1 MMNYF
6 YLVFIFSFLALFLI
20 CPTFAEITYIWKE
33 AENPDH
39 TNFSIN
45 IASGPKGEVLSN
57 GKWLMQTF
65 TTDEVKTGKLEND
78 LELAYNFDIAKE
90 GLYRFW
96 IRIGYEFAR
105 SPISWKIDDSNWNEI
120 SPFDLSQ
127 NLIGLSAWC
136 EVGWLNPAEI
146 PLSSGKHTLYLKAD
160 KPSNDGRFLLA
171 IDVFAFVQG
180 DWKPEDKLKPG
191 EEPNSELD
199 IQAKNNIFYLKPEK
213 DAIKR
218 TELSLDGVWQIC
230 RSDDLNMDQSPYEPV
245 TDIPDNPRWRGIKV
259 PSNMRS
265 IPELDLAHRVW
276 YCCRVDIPKD
286 FQGQSFFL
294 NLSGTN
300 WIASVVV
307 NGKMVGSHKST
318 RIPWKLD
325 ITNAIKTGQ
334 VNEIMIGIKDVWYAI
349 DHKFHKKELKTMRN
363 IPADAFQWTRFV
375 APVYPST
382 KGDADGTQCGITDP
396 ITLVVTGPVYV
407 DDVFIQTKVAE
418 KKIIADYT
426 LKNTSS
432 NDVKVGLK
440 ADALFEGN
448 NKIEKAFQSKNV
460 LVPANSSIKIK
471 LEESWA
477 NPKLWFPGDDP
488 ANMYL
493 LISKV
498 TIAGKVRDQFGQ
510 RFGFREVTID
520 GKYIRINGLRRNFW
534 NLLDCLKGTT
544 PEERLAHF
552 RKGNNRFERF
562 SEDLGLRRSFGIR
575 QKQLDW
581 TDTHG
586 IPGRLSTMID
596 GMFINYDLTNPVT
609 WENFRDH
616 VRQVVLVYRNH
627 PSIIVYS
634 LENELILINGR
645 LNYGEILDQVE
656 GQAKEMVES
665 ARELDPTRPYML
677 DGAGALKGNL
687 LEINNLHYP
696 EPSTEFFPENAY
708 TLERWG
714 EMGKRWVWD
723 KQRPLAMG
731 ETAFFSGKNSEH
743 AWIGGDS
750 VFLGRNEA
758 KRAYA
763 RYVKMLI
770 EGYRWNDVA
779 MICPWV
785 GMDDFPD
792 CWNSMSSLAVFVR
805 EYSKNFFA
813 GDKVIRTVKVFN
825 DTFSNKPLEF
835 SWSVKIGQDQIAGDK
850 YLLNIEPGFNK
861 EMTIQ
866 FSAPLVKEKTNAKLF
881 LAVYQGNETFND
893 VKDISFFP
901 KIAEVKLKRQVYVLE
916 NDGEFSKKLAEIG
929 INARSIR
936 TLAESDLNGILVI
949 APNTL
954 TDEMSKSD
962 EFKAYAENG
971 GRIICLEQDHPFS
984 EPAFPI
990 KATDHQA
997 YFAFPLGY
1005 GVLPMTGLDDT
1016 NLSNWSGQT
1025 PTAKKVWEPKSVRSW
1040 IACGN
1045 ELKYSALI
1053 EMVYG
1058 SGLIIASQMQIG
1070 TKMDIEPSAQ
1080 LLLSNLLRYCDDY
1093 KLKSADVTVYAPQ
1106 KPEIAEFTR
1115 ASGCNVIEINKLDD
1129 AISKSNLLVVNASKD
1144 NLELLLS
1151 MQEKIDELTN
1161 DGKWIMLWGLEPDGI
1176 NAFNKLLKTE
1186 HLIREF
1192 RIERVSIEKDMLTSG
1207 LGNRDV
1213 VQYSN
1218 EEIMHGDKWLSQEVF
1233 TYCVDT
1239 SDIAPFCKL
1248 PGQKDEPY
1256 RPTKDDHDPYNLV
1269 NGMTGHDF
1277 WRYIL
1282 QIWHGNWGPEGSPPF
1297 VFGLPVPCKI
1307 KSVKIWN
1314 NAYYNTIKDVD
1325 ILIDGK
1331 KVATLE
1337 LPDAMMPAEI
1347 NLNDELAEKE
1357 LSLIIRSIRKRQ
1369 DRQPLVG
1376 IDNIQI
1382 VRELPDWYKDKVF
1395 PLVNVGGLVRYPR
1408 GKGGFILNQIKL
1420 TDQDTKENISKKHRI
1435 ARMII
1440 DNAKETQSK
1449 SNI

>member
-1 MMNYF
+1 MDRIFAMMNYF
-6 YLVFIFSFLALFLI
+6 YLISIVIFIALFMI
-20 CPTFAEITYIWKE
+20 SQTFAEITYIWKE
-33 AENPDH
+33 AENPDY
-39 TNFSIN
+39 TNFNIN
-45 IASGPKGEVLSN
+45 IANGPKGEVLSD

-65 TTDEVKTGKLEND
+65 SVEEVKAGKLGKGF
-78 LELAYNFDIAKE
+78 ELAYNFTAEKE
-90 GLYRFW
+90 GRYRFW
-96 IRIGYEFAR
+96 IRLGYEFAR
-105 SPISWKIDDSNWNEI
+105 SPLMWRLDDGEWQEI
-120 SPFDLSQ
+120 SPSDISQ
-127 NLIGLSAWC
+127 NLIGLSTWC
-136 EVGWLNPAEI
+136 EVGWINPAEVT
-146 PLSSGKHTLYLKAD
+146 LSSGKHVLHLKAD

-171 IDVFAFVQG
+171 IDAFAFVQG
-180 DWKPEDKLKPG
+180 DWKPEDKLKPN
-191 EEPNSELD
+191 EEPSSELD
-199 IQAKNNIFYLKPEK
+199 IQAKNNIFYLKPDQKPEK
-213 DAIKR
+213 R
-218 TELSLDGVWQIC
+218 VELSLNGLWQIC
-230 RSDDLNMDQSPYEPV
+230 RYDDPNMDQSPYEPV
-245 TDIPDNPRWRGIKV
+245 ADFPANPRWRGINV
-259 PSNMRS
+259 PSNIRS

-276 YCCRVDIPKD
+276 YRCRVDIPKS

-294 NLSGTN
+294 NFNGTN
-300 WIASVVV
+300 WIASIAI
-307 NGKMVGSHKST
+307 NGKIVGNHKST

-325 ITNAIKTGQ
+325 ITNAVKAGQ
-334 VNEIMIGIKDVWYAI
+334 INEIMIGIKDVWYAI
-349 DHKFHKKELKTMRN
+349 DYKFHKKELNTMRN
-363 IPADAFQWTRFV
+363 IPIDAFQWTRFV

-396 ITLVVTGPVYV
+396 ITLIVTGKVYV

-426 LKNTSS
+426 LTNTSQ
-432 NDVKVGLK
+432 NEVKVILK
-440 ADALFEGN
+440 ANALLEGN
-448 NKIEKAFQSKNV
+448 DKIEKAFQPKN
-460 LVPANSSIKIK
+460 LSIPANSSIKVR
-471 LEESWA
+471 LEELWA

-488 ANMYL
+488 ANMYR
-493 LISKV
+493 LINTV
-498 TIAGKVRDQFGQ
+498 TIAGKISDQHEQ

-534 NLLDCLKGTT
+534 NLLDCLKGSTS
-544 PEERLAHF
+544 EERLAHF

-562 SEDLGLRRSFGIR
+562 SEDLGLRRAFGVR

-596 GMFINYDLTNPVT
+596 GMFINYDLTNPIT

-616 VRQVVLVYRNH
+616 VHQVVLAYRNH

-645 LNYGEILDQVE
+645 LNYGGILDQIE
-656 GQAKEMVES
+656 LQAKEMVES

-723 KQRPLAMG
+723 RQRPLAMG

-743 AWIGGDS
+743 AWIGGDD

-758 KRAYA
+758 KKAYA
-763 RYVKMLI
+763 KYVKMLI

-785 GMDDFPD
+785 GMDDFPE
-792 CWNSMSSLAVFVR
+792 CWNSMSPLAVFIR
-805 EYSKNFFA
+805 EYNKNFFA
-813 GDKVIRTVKVFN
+813 GDKVTCTVKVFN

-835 SWSVKIGQDQIAGDK
+835 SWSVKIGQNQIAGDK

-866 FSAPLVKEKTNAKLF
+866 FSAPSVKERTNAKLF
-881 LAVYQGNETFND
+881 LTVKQGDETFND

-901 KIAEVKLKRQVYVLE
+901 KITEIPLKRQIYVLE
-916 NDGEFSKKLAEIG
+916 NDNEFSKKLNIVG
-929 INARSIR
+929 IKARSIR
-936 TLAESDLNGILVI
+936 ALSESDINGILII
-949 APNTL
+949 APNTI

-962 EFKAYAENG
+962 EFKAYAEKG
-971 GRIICLEQDHPFS
+971 GRIICLEQDYPFN
-984 EPAFPI
+984 EPVFPI
-990 KATDHQA
+990 KATNHQA
-997 YFAFPLGY
+997 NFAFPLGY
-1005 GVLPMTGLDDT
+1005 DVLPMKGLDDT
-1016 NLSNWSGQT
+1016 DLSNWSGQS
-1025 PTAKKVWEPKSVRSW
+1025 PTAKKVWEPRAVRSW
-1040 IACGN
+1040 IACGE
-1045 ELKYSALI
+1045 ELKYSAMI
-1053 EMVYG
+1053 EMAYG
-1058 SGLIIASQMQIG
+1058 NGVIVASQMQIG
-1070 TKMDIEPSAQ
+1070 AKMDIEPSAQ
-1080 LLLSNLLRYCDDY
+1080 LLLSNLIRYCDVY
-1093 KLKSADVTVYAPQ
+1093 KPKSVKVTVYAPE
-1106 KPEIAEFTR
+1106 KPEIAKFMLD
-1115 ASGCNVIEINKLDD
+1115 SGCDITESKTLDE
-1129 AISKSNLLVVNASKD
+1129 AISKADILVVHASKD
-1144 NLELLLS
+1144 NLELLLN
-1151 MQEKIDELTN
+1151 MQEKIGEFTN
-1161 DGKWIMLWGLEPDGI
+1161 KSRWIMLWGLEPDGLS
-1176 NAFNKLLKTE
+1176 AFNKLLGTE

-1192 RIERVSIEKDMLTSG
+1192 RLERVSIEKDILSSG

-1256 RPTKDDHDPYNLV
+1256 HPTKDDHDPYNLV

-1297 VFGLPVPCKI
+1297 VFGLPVSCKI

-1314 NAYYNTIKDVD
+1314 NAFYNTIKDID
-1325 ILIDGK
+1325 IQIDGK

-1347 NLNDELAEKE
+1347 DLGGKVAEKE

-1369 DRQPLVG
+1369 ERQPLVG
-1376 IDNIQI
+1376 IDNVQI
-1382 VRELPDWYKDKVF
+1382 IRELPDWYKDRVF
-1395 PLVNVGGLVRYPR
+1395 PLVNVGGLIRYPR
-1408 GKGGFILNQIKL
+1408 GNGGFILNQIKL
-1420 TDQDTKENISKKHRI
+1420 TDQDTKENISKKQRI
-1435 ARMII
+1435 VKTIL
-1440 DNAKETQSK
+1440 DNIGQ
-1449 SNI
+1449 

>member
-1 MMNYF
+1 MNYS
-6 YLVFIFSFLALFLI
+6 YLVLTASFIALFLI
-20 CPTFAEITYIWKE
+20 CQTFAEFTYIWKE
-33 AENPDH
+33 AEKPDH
-39 TNFSIN
+39 TNFDIH
-45 IASGPKGEVLSN
+45 IASGPKGDVLSD
-57 GKWLMQTF
+57 GKWLMQTL
-65 TTDEVKTGKLEND
+65 TADEVKAGKLGKG
-78 LELAYNFDIAKE
+78 LEFAYDFNVEKE

-105 SPISWKIDDSNWNEI
+105 SPIYWKIDNGEWAEI

-136 EVGWLNPAEI
+136 EIGWLNPAE
-146 PLSSGKHTLYLKAD
+146 LMLTSGKHRLHLKAD
-160 KPSNDGRFLLA
+160 KPSDDGRFLLA
-171 IDVFAFVQG
+171 IDAFAFVQG
-180 DWKPEDKLKPG
+180 NWKPESKLKPN

-213 DAIKR
+213 NITKR
-218 TELSLDGVWQIC
+218 AELSLDGVWQIC
-230 RSDDLNMDQSPYEPV
+230 RYDDPNMDNSPYDPV
-245 TDIPDNPRWRGIKV
+245 IDIPDNPIWRGIKV
-259 PSNMRS
+259 PSDIKS
-265 IPELDLAHRVW
+265 VPELDLAHRVW
-276 YCCRVDIPKD
+276 YRCRIDIPRD
-286 FQGQSFFL
+286 FQGRSFVL
-294 NLSGTN
+294 NFNGTN
-300 WIASVVV
+300 WITSVVV
-307 NGKMVGSHKST
+307 NGKMVGNHKST

-325 ITNAIKTGQ
+325 ITSAVKTGQ

-349 DHKFHKKELKTMRN
+349 DYKFHKKELDTTRN
-363 IPADAFQWTRFV
+363 IPVDAFRWTRFV

-382 KGDADGTQCGITDP
+382 KGDADGTECGITDP
-396 ITLVVTGPVYV
+396 ITLVATGKVYV
-407 DDVFIQTKVAE
+407 DDVFVQTKVAG
-418 KKIIADYT
+418 KKIIIDYT
-426 LKNTSS
+426 LKNTSQ
-432 NDVKVGLK
+432 NEVKVTLK

-448 NKIEKAFQSKNV
+448 NKVEKTFQPKN
-460 LVPANSSIKIK
+460 LSIPANSSIKIR
-471 LEESWA
+471 LEESWD
-477 NPKLWFPGDDP
+477 NPRLWFPDDDP
-488 ANMYL
+488 ANMYR
-493 LISKV
+493 LISTV
-498 TIAGKVRDQFGQ
+498 SIAGKVSDQHEQ
-510 RFGFREVTID
+510 RFGFREITID

-534 NLLDCLKGTT
+534 NFLDCLKGSM

-562 SEDLGLRRSFGIR
+562 SEDLGLRRSLGVR

-586 IPGRLSTMID
+586 IAGRLSTMID
-596 GMFINYDLTNPVT
+596 GMFINYDLTNLIT

-616 VRQVVLVYRNH
+616 VRQVVLAYRNH

-645 LNYGEILDQVE
+645 LNYGGILDQIE
-656 GQAKEMVES
+656 LQAKEMVES

-696 EPSTEFFPENAY
+696 EPSEEFFPENAY

-723 KQRPLAMG
+723 RQRPLAMG

-785 GMDDFPD
+785 GMDDFPE
-792 CWNSMSSLAVFVR
+792 CWNSMSPLAVFVR
-805 EYSKNFFA
+805 EYNKNFFA
-813 GDKVIRTVKVFN
+813 GDKVTRTVKVFN
-825 DTFSNKPLEF
+825 DTFSKEPLEF

-866 FSAPLVKEKTNAKLF
+866 FSAPLVKERTNAKLF
-881 LAVYQGNETFND
+881 LTVKRGNEIFND
-893 VKDISFFP
+893 VKEISFLP
-901 KIAEVKLKRQVYVLE
+901 RINEIPLKSQVYALE
-916 NDGEFSKKLAEIG
+916 NTDEFSNKLAMIG

-936 TLAESDLNGILVI
+936 TLSESDTEGILII

-954 TDEMSKSD
+954 TDEISKSD
-962 EFKAYAENG
+962 EFKVYAEKG

-984 EPAFPI
+984 DPTFPI

-997 YFAFPLGY
+997 YFTFPLDY
-1005 GVLPMTGLDDT
+1005 DVLPMTGLDETD
-1016 NLSNWSGQT
+1016 LSNWNGQT
-1025 PTAKKVWEPKSVRSW
+1025 PTAKKVWDPRSVRSW

-1053 EMVYG
+1053 EMAFG
-1058 SGLIIASQMQIG
+1058 DGLIVASQMQIG
-1070 TKMDIEPSAQ
+1070 TKIDIEPSSQ
-1080 LLLSNLLRYCDDY
+1080 LLLSNLLRYCDNY
-1093 KLKSADVTVYAPQ
+1093 KPKSFEITVYAPE
-1106 KPEIAEFTR
+1106 KPEISEFIR
-1115 ASGCNVIEINKLDD
+1115 ASGCNVVETNNFDE
-1129 AISKSNLLVVNASKD
+1129 AISKSDILVINASKN
-1144 NLELLLS
+1144 NLESLLN
-1151 MQEKIDELTN
+1151 MQDKADEFTN
-1161 DGKWIMLWGLEPDGI
+1161 NGKWIMLWGLEPDGI
-1176 NAFNKLLKTE
+1176 DAFNKLLKTK

-1192 RIERVSIEKDMLTSG
+1192 RLERVSIERDIFTAG

-1218 EEIMHGDKWLSQEVF
+1218 EEIMHGDRWLSQEVF

-1239 SDIAPFCKL
+1239 YDIAPFCKL

-1307 KSVKIWN
+1307 KSIKIWN

-1325 ILIDGK
+1325 IMIDGEM
-1331 KVATLE
+1331 VGTLE
-1337 LPDAMMPAEI
+1337 LPDAMLPAEI
-1347 NLNDELAEKE
+1347 DLNGRLAERE
-1357 LSLIIRSIRKRQ
+1357 ISLIVRSIRKRQ

-1382 VRELPDWYKDKVF
+1382 IRELPDWYKDRVF
-1395 PLVNVGGLVRYPR
+1395 PLVNVGGLVRYPH
-1408 GKGGFILNQIKL
+1408 GKGGFILNQLKL
-1420 TDQDTKENISKKHRI
+1420 SDQDTKENISKKHRI
-1435 ARMII
+1435 VKMII
-1440 DNAKETQSK
+1440 DNIEETK
-1449 SNI
+1449 